1 MAKTR
6 LPAFRLSTLML
17 YIAVLMGSPAVFASQ
32 DVISDDGREVI
43 LKEDGTWE
51 FRSTDRFANTKDGR
65 RVRLKNDGSWEYMGN
80 APLTAKRHVR
90 TTSTDIRLQRVVIES
105 HEEKVNKNIRKK
117 TQTVF
122 YLRVNVSP
130 LAEEGMVITG
140 ADLSRIR
147 VQDNKGKLYPV
158 LSLTPSPIDLAPNS
172 EQTFEIRAD
181 GSPSWLR
188 GVKSMQ
194 IELEP
199 DIFGNKDPIKLSQD
213 VRDMK
218 KKKVDGFE

>member
-43 LKEDGTWE
+43 LKENGTWE

-80 APLTAKRHVR
+80 APLTAKRQVR
-90 TTSTDIRLQRVVIES
+90 TTTTDIRLQRVVIES

-218 KKKVDGFE
+218 KKKVDDFE

>member
-32 DVISDDGREVI
+32 DVISDDGREVT

-80 APLTAKRHVR
+80 APLTAKRQVR
-90 TTSTDIRLQRVVIES
+90 TTTTDIRLQRVVIES

-122 YLRVNVSP
+122 YLQVNVSP

-140 ADLSRIR
+140 TDLSRIR

-158 LSLTPSPIDLAPNS
+158 LSLTPNPIDLAPNS

-194 IELEP
+194 IELAP

-218 KKKVDGFE
+218 KKKVDGFK